1 MDSKKVGL
9 DIQLNLFKFFFDSEY
24 MHYGY
29 WEPGM
34 EVKAP
39 NFKQAQENYTQFTM
53 SHIPA
58 GVKTL
63 LDVGCGS
70 GKVAEELLNKGYG
83 VTCVSPPSNLTDRA
97 ADRLKGMAKVHAMR
111 FEDYPSDQQYDL
123 VLFSESYQYIGMDD
137 SFSLC
142 SKLLKPNGYILLLD
156 FFRTEA
162 EGKSPLGG
170 GHRLVD
176 FYDKLKQQPYTV
188 VEDLDITEQIAPT
201 MTLINN
207 LTMDVVYPTVQM
219 IGGLIESRH
228 PWVYKF
234 LLWKF
239 KKKIEKNRVKH
250 FTGQRNPENFKK
262 YKSYR
267 LVLLQKQG

>member
-29 WEPGM
+29 WKPEL

-39 NFKQAQENYTQFTM
+39 NFKQAQEDYTQFEM
-53 SHIPA
+53 QHIPA
-58 GVKTL
+58 GVKTI
-63 LDVGCGS
+63 LDIGCGS
-70 GKVAEELLNKGYG
+70 GKVAEKLIANGFQ
-83 VTCVSPPSNLTDRA
+83 VTCVSPPSNLTDCA
-97 ADRLKGMAKVHAMR
+97 ANRLIGKAEVHAVG
-111 FEDYPSDQQYDL
+111 FEDFKTTQQYDL
-123 VLFSESYQYIGMDD
+123 ALFSESYQYIDMQKG
-137 SFSLC
+137 FAQC
-142 SKLLKPNGYILLLD
+142 SAMLNSGGYMLLAD
-156 FFRTEA
+156 FFRTE
-162 EGKSPLGG
+162 EKGKSPLGG
-170 GHRLVD
+170 GHKLTQ
-176 FYDKLKQQPYTV
+176 FYEVLKQQPFEIV
-188 VEDLDITEQIAPT
+188 VDLDITEQIAPT

-207 LTMDVVYPTVQM
+207 LTMDVVFPTVQLV
-219 IGGLIESRH
+219 GGLLQSRY

-239 KKKIEKNRVKH
+239 KKKIEKNRMKH

-267 LVLLQKQG
+267 LILLKKRS

>member
-9 DIQLNLFKFFFDSEY
+9 DIQLNLFRFFFDSEY

-29 WEPGM
+29 WLPDL

-39 NFKQAQENYTQFTM
+39 NFKKAQEAYTQVM
-53 SHIPA
+53 MKHIPA
-58 GVKTL
+58 GVKTI

-70 GKVAEELLNKGYG
+70 GKVAEELVEKGYEI
-83 VTCVSPPSNLTDRA
+83 TCVSPPSHLTEVAANRLMGRA
-97 ADRLKGMAKVHAMR
+97 PVHAMR
-111 FEDYPSDQQYDL
+111 FENFNATEQYDL
-123 VLFSESYQYIGMDD
+123 VLFSESYQYIGMKD
-137 SFSLC
+137 SFKSC
-142 SKLLKPNGYILLLD
+142 ASMLKPGGYILLMD

-162 EGKSPLGG
+162 PGKSPLGG
-170 GHRLVD
+170 GHRLVE
-176 FYDKLKQQPYTV
+176 FYETLREFPFEV
-188 VEDLDITEQIAPT
+188 VEDIDITEPIAPT

-207 LTMDVVYPTVQM
+207 LTMDVVYPAIQM
-219 IGGLIESRH
+219 AGGLIESRH

-234 LLWKF
+234 ILWKF
-239 KKKIEKNRVKH
+239 RKKIEKNRIKH

-267 LVLLQKQG
+267 LVVLRRT

>member
-29 WEPGM
+29 WLPGV

-53 SHIPA
+53 DHIP
-58 GVKTL
+58 GGTKSI
-63 LDVGCGS
+63 LDIGCGS
-70 GKVAEELLNKGYG
+70 GKVASQLIEKGYQI
-83 VTCVSPPSNLTDRA
+83 TCVSPPSNLTSYA
-97 ADRLKGMAKVHAMR
+97 AERLKGKAQVHAMG
-111 FEDYPSDQQYDL
+111 FEDFSTQDKFDL
-123 VLFSESYQYIGMDD
+123 ALFSESYQYIDMDA
-137 SFSLC
+137 SFKQCISL
-142 SKLLKPNGYILLLD
+142 LNEQGYILLLD

-162 EGKSPLGG
+162 TGKSPLGG

-176 FYDKLKQQPYTV
+176 FYETLKKYPFEI
-188 VEDLDITEQIAPT
+188 VEDLDITDAIAPT

-207 LTMDVVYPTVQM
+207 LTMDVVYPTIQM
-219 IGGLIESRH
+219 IGGLVESRH
-228 PWVYKF
+228 PWIYKF
-234 LLWKF
+234 ILWKF

-267 LVLLQKQG
+267 LVLLRKLK